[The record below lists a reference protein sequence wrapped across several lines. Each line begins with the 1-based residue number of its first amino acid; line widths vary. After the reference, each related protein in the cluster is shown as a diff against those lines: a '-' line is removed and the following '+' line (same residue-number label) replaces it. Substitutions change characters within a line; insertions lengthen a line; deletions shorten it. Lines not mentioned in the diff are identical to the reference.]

1 MDLLIHASAYS
12 LGVKRSAIKLPWE
25 TNPDDAIFGKRPKLI
40 PPPVFVPLVSTEDVT
55 ISLPRDETEGKI
67 RWSKRTSVVPW
78 PIAQER
84 SLARALEAWRVIV
97 MDNLEGSMVGRQI
110 LKSLQGDATI
120 PSVVMTIS
128 DALAGKAISTLRARS
143 SSIMSFGRWKKSL
156 NVNAAIF
163 PVSEIEAYTYV
174 RELREHNAPRT
185 KPARFL
191 EALSF
196 SYHMLGA
203 EVDNAMHSPRVRG
216 ATITPLVAPR
226 KKTPLSFPQ
235 VAMFEKLA
243 MDDAGQV
250 GIFAGYICMIL
261 HMRLRW
267 SDGQYSQH
275 EPSTDIFQGRGFL
288 ECQLYHHKNAGR
300 QKQAK
305 RLLPAACV
313 IPGFSGEDWATSWLD
328 HRVQCGLRAG
338 PGVPTM
344 PAPLASGG
352 WALTPLDSSQAT
364 LWMRELLRNFHP
376 SPPLME
382 IATHSLKATVLSMMA
397 KAGCSGDLRRLAGYH
412 VDPGSKMALEYSR
425 DAQAPVLH
433 AIEAICLAVQ
443 HGLFDP
449 DAPRSRRWPRFGCN
463 TLEQAMDLLSRRT
476 AEDSWYE
483 AENRQQEEMQDQ
495 DSALDIQWLDVGSEP
510 YSPSVGEEGEDAEV
524 ESMSSLS
531 DPNDRPEFAAPGHD
545 TSEEEQEAE
554 FAAPIVGEE
563 MASAMDSQIMERV
576 YKHRVSGCCHLAK
589 DGIAADDDGDAVVLR
604 CGKIAS
610 KN

>member
-1 MDLLIHASAYS
+1 
-12 LGVKRSAIKLPWE
+12 
-25 TNPDDAIFGKRPKLI
+25 
-40 PPPVFVPLVSTEDVT
+40 
-55 ISLPRDETEGKI
+55 
-67 RWSKRTSVVPW
+67 
-78 PIAQER
+78 
-84 SLARALEAWRVIV
+84 
-97 MDNLEGSMVGRQI
+97 
-110 LKSLQGDATI
+110 
-120 PSVVMTIS
+120 
-128 DALAGKAISTLRARS
+128 
-143 SSIMSFGRWKKSL
+143 MSFGRWKKSL

-216 ATITPLVAPR
+216 AAITPLVVPR

-313 IPGFSGEDWATSWLD
+313 IPGFSGEDCATSWLD
-328 HRVQCGLRAG
+328 HRVHCGLRAG

-352 WALTPLDSSQAT
+352 WAFESGDTLDEGAAEELSS
-364 LWMRELLRNFHP
+364 
-376 SPPLME
+376 
-382 IATHSLKATVLSMMA
+382 IATSD
-397 KAGCSGDLRRLAGYH
+397 GDR
-412 VDPGSKMALEYSR
+412 
-425 DAQAPVLH
+425 
-433 AIEAICLAVQ
+433 
-443 HGLFDP
+443 
-449 DAPRSRRWPRFGCN
+449 N
-463 TLEQAMDLLSRRT
+463 TLPQGHGPEHDGESRLQWRL
-476 AEDSWYE
+476 EE
-483 AENRQQEEMQDQ
+483 A
-495 DSALDIQWLDVGSEP
+495 G
-510 YSPSVGEEGEDAEV
+510 
-524 ESMSSLS
+524 
-531 DPNDRPEFAAPGHD
+531 
-545 TSEEEQEAE
+545 
-554 FAAPIVGEE
+554 
-563 MASAMDSQIMERV
+563 
-576 YKHRVSGCCHLAK
+576 RVSCGPWLE
-589 DGIAADDDGDAVVLR
+589 DGT
-604 CGKIAS
+604 
-610 KN
+610 